1 MDLEDFENQ
10 RINKIIEKL
19 TGNKDSVISEL
30 LKLSLTH
37 DKMSPEINETI
48 EKLRIENEKTKKMIE
63 EQFEMTLDNE
73 GKIIPI
79 K

>member
-19 TGNKDSVISEL
+19 TGNKDPIISEL
-30 LKLSLTH
+30 LKASLKYE
-37 DKMSPEINETI
+37 KMSPEILSII
-48 EKLRIENEKTKKMIE
+48 EKIKIENEKTKKMID

>member
-30 LKLSLTH
+30 LKLSLKNDQMT
-37 DKMSPEINETI
+37 PEIISVI
-48 EKLRIENEKTKKMIE
+48 EKLRIENEKTKKMID

>member
-19 TGNKDSVISEL
+19 TGNKDPIISEL
-30 LKLSLTH
+30 LKLSLKNDQMT
-37 DKMSPEINETI
+37 PEIISVI
-48 EKLRIENEKTKKMIE
+48 EKLKLENEKTKKMID

>member
-1 MDLEDFENQ
+1 MDLEDYENQ

-19 TGNKDSVISEL
+19 TGNKDPIISEL
-30 LKLSLTH
+30 LKASLKYE
-37 DKMSPEINETI
+37 KMSPEILSII
-48 EKLRIENEKTKKMIE
+48 EKIKIENEKTKKMID

>member
-19 TGNKDSVISEL
+19 TGNKDPVISEL
-30 LKLSLTH
+30 LKASLKY
-37 DKMSPEINETI
+37 DKMTPEIISVI
-48 EKLRIENEKTKKMIE
+48 EKLRIENEKTKKMID

>member
-1 MDLEDFENQ
+1 MDFEDFENQ

-30 LKLSLTH
+30 LKLSLKNDQMT
-37 DKMSPEINETI
+37 PEIISVI
-48 EKLRIENEKTKKMIE
+48 EKLRIENEKTKKMID

>member
-1 MDLEDFENQ
+1 MDFEDFENQ

-30 LKLSLTH
+30 LKLSLTY

-73 GKIIPI
+73 GKIVPI